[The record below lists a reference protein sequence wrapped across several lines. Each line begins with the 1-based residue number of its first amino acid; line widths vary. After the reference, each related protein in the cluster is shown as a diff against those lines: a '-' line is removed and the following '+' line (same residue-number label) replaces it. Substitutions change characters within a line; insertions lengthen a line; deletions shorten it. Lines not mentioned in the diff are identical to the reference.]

1 MDVVAVIPLMIV
13 VTTPFDAKSVDE
25 LIREVEEANPFT
37 IEVIVLTDD
46 ERPFELINDPVVVAT

>member
-37 IEVIVLTDD
+37 IEVIVLADD